1 MKHKKAKEKIK
12 AKLVNGSCSN
22 EDDGNC
28 SFKVSVKVYRRFCN
42 INFKIQI
49 KIHKTFESYTDTVSN
64 DLANPFTRSW

>member
-12 AKLVNGSCSN
+12 TKLVNGSCSN

-28 SFKVSVKVYRRFCN
+28 SFKVSVNVYRRFCN
-42 INFKIQI
+42 IIFKIQI
-49 KIHKTFESYTDTVSN
+49 KILKTFESYTDTVRN